1 MASSGFE
8 SCHKPERLRPTIR
21 APQPPTA
28 CDLFTG
34 DGTSEFEPD
43 IDRIATAGITFGCT
57 RPPTP
62 GSAPTTRSPATKGLI
77 PRPRGA
83 IAQTMASDDAT
94 LG

>member
-8 SCHKPERLRPTIR
+8 SCHKSERLRPKIR

-43 IDRIATAGITFGCT
+43 IDRIATAGITLGCN
-57 RPPTP
+57 PPTN
-62 GSAPTTRSPATKGLI
+62 TRFCPDNPVT
-77 PRPRGA
+77 R
-83 IAQTMASDDAT
+83 AQMASFLARGVP
-94 LG
+94 LP